1 MLVPGQVCFRVAGIS
16 VVNPRMAGVRVG
28 IGARVAGMGIGV
40 NARVVGIGV
49 GVIAR
54 MTFWGWYWWQVYQ
67 C

>member
-1 MLVPGQVCFRVAGIS
+1 
-16 VVNPRMAGVRVG
+16 
-28 IGARVAGMGIGV
+28 MGFGV

-54 MTFWGWYWWQVYQ
+54 MTCQGWYQWQVYW